1 MKKAKNTLRV
11 WKRLLGYIIGH
22 HKGLFTIVM
31 ICILASACVTV
42 IGSLFLEMLIDDF
55 ITPLLQ
61 QQSPSF
67 DALLSAICIMGAI
80 YLAGVLASF
89 VYTRLMAKISQST
102 LKKIRDDMF
111 IHMQKLPIGY
121 FDTHTHGDVMSHY
134 TNDTDTLRQFIGQ
147 SIPQLISAIITIIAI
162 FVAMFMSNVP
172 LPILVLIISAGM

>member
-67 DALLSAICIMGAI
+67 DGLLSAICIMGAI

-89 VYTRLMAKISQST
+89 VYTRLMAKN
-102 LKKIRDDMF
+102 
-111 IHMQKLPIGY
+111 LPKHAEKNPRRHVY
-121 FDTHTHGDVMSHY
+121 PHAEAPDW
-134 TNDTDTLRQFIGQ
+134 
-147 SIPQLISAIITIIAI
+147 I
-162 FVAMFMSNVP
+162 F
-172 LPILVLIISAGM
+172 

>member
-55 ITPLLQ
+55 ITPPLQ

-147 SIPQLISAIITIIAI
+147 SIRSLSP
-162 FVAMFMSNVP
+162 P
-172 LPILVLIISAGM
+172 LSPL